1 MYLKLGRINQIIK
14 NNTMKKAFL
23 TVLLG
28 ILVAWSA
35 SCQEKSLIYAFGAYM
50 SPSFDAD
57 GRLPLP
63 LEIGANMGNTWVL
76 FQSEVRRG
84 NTYATLISNNV
95 PDISI
100 DTRYSVIS
108 RLKRSINRD
117 IEGSLGGYNHF
128 LGGYFQF
135 TTTSMVVDGA
145 TIGLF
150 YRYTNQPPKKI
161 GFFADFLFP
170 VLGYNKILK
179 WNTVEQHVN
188 SIVFGHNLNRQY
200 RARNTE
206 IRFKV

>member
-1 MYLKLGRINQIIK
+1 
-14 NNTMKKAFL
+14 MKKAFL
-23 TVLLG
+23 TYLFGFVL
-28 ILVAWSA
+28 ITTVV
-35 SCQEKSLIYAFGAYM
+35 CQQKSLIYAFGAYI
-50 SPSFDAD
+50 SPSFDVD

-84 NTYATLISNNV
+84 DTYATLISNNV

-108 RLKRSINRD
+108 RLKQDINRD
-117 IEGSLGGYNHF
+117 NNDTWRGGNHF

-145 TIGLF
+145 TIGMY
-150 YRYTNQPPKKI
+150 YRYVNRPHKKI

-170 VLGYNKILK
+170 ILGYNKILK
-179 WNTVEQHVN
+179 WNPVEQHVN
-188 SIVFGHNLNRQY
+188 SIVFGHNLNRKY

-206 IRFKV
+206 IRFKVGLIIQNFF

>member
-1 MYLKLGRINQIIK
+1 
-14 NNTMKKAFL
+14 MKKAFL
-23 TVLLG
+23 TVLFG
-28 ILVAWSA
+28 FILITAVV
-35 SCQEKSLIYAFGAYM
+35 CQQKSLSYAFGAYI

-84 NTYATLISNNV
+84 NTYATLISNLV

-100 DTRYSVIS
+100 DTRYSVVS
-108 RLKRSINRD
+108 RLKQNIDKD
-117 IEGSLGGYNHF
+117 IKGNLSGYHHF

-145 TIGLF
+145 TLGMY
-150 YRYTNQPPKKI
+150 YRYVNQPRKGI
-161 GFFADFLFP
+161 SFFADFLFP

-179 WNTVEQHVN
+179 WNVVEQQVN
-188 SIVFGHNLNRQY
+188 SIVFGHNLNRKY

-206 IRFKV
+206 IRFKVGLVIQNFF

>member
-1 MYLKLGRINQIIK
+1 
-14 NNTMKKAFL
+14 MKKAFL

-108 RLKRSINRD
+108 RLKRSIDRD
-117 IEGSLGGYNHF
+117 IEGSLTGYNHF

-145 TIGLF
+145 TLGLY
-150 YRYTNQPPKKI
+150 YRYVNTPSKNVS
-161 GFFADFLFP
+161 FFADFLFP

-179 WNTVEQHVN
+179 WNPVEQHIN

-206 IRFKV
+206 IRFKVGLIFQNFF